1 MDLSAPEGSSVNN
14 GIARDLCSTSYLAM
28 DDVIACIVRL
38 GKESR
43 IAKMDIK
50 QVYHNVPVHPDDR
63 RLLGMKWRDQVFV
76 DKVPPFGLRFA
87 PLIFTGLADCLQW
100 IMQRRGAGPP
110 LPLLRRFPDNWQAVF
125 GSVCK

>member
-1 MDLSAPEGSSVNN
+1 
-14 GIARDLCSTSYLAM
+14 M

-76 DKVPPFGLRFA
+76 DKVLPFGL
-87 PLIFTGLADCLQW
+87 
-100 IMQRRGAGPP
+100 
-110 LPLLRRFPDNWQAVF
+110 
-125 GSVCK
+125 